1 MEQKRTIWIVL
12 AAGIFLCVVLG
23 AAVILYSAEARKN
36 TTALQKRNEGSVWMS
51 PELAEQ
57 NTKNDLYASSSP
69 RAESS
74 KLPELAKSDGP
85 EEIPAVSSGAVD
97 APVAKAADVSAAPK
111 KPENVFSPATMPA
124 APAAPAGDQAGGLSS
139 ENVTVIATGKTN
151 VYNMGETSTTTI
163 DLNDLSA
170 YQKDEVSSGN
180 VTAQNKAAAT
190 AIRETSSAHKSAST
204 QAAPKKVYEEP
215 KASASSTSS
224 KAVAQK
230 KSAPAKPAVAKST
243 PAKAAPAKTAPA
255 QPTTSRFWVQAGSF
269 TTTKNADEAR
279 SELESNKIPC
289 EVFTSDVSGVLHYRV
304 RVGPYTTKS
313 EAEYWKQRIDEIPLF
328 SKSGS
333 FVTSTKSTS

>member
-51 PELAEQ
+51 PELAQE
-57 NTKNDLYASSSP
+57 NKAGDLYASSAV

-74 KLPELAKSDGP
+74 KLPELAKSEGP
-85 EEIPAVSSGAVD
+85 EEIPAVSSRPVD
-97 APVAKAADVSAAPK
+97 APATKTVETPSARKDEANVFAATPPATSSAPTVATSAAI
-111 KPENVFSPATMPA
+111 NA
-124 APAAPAGDQAGGLSS
+124 DQSANGLSS

-170 YQKDEVSSGN
+170 YKKDESASSN

-204 QAAPKKVYEEP
+204 QATPKKVYEQP
-215 KASASSTSS
+215 KAQASSTSS

-230 KSAPAKPAVAKST
+230 KSAPAKPAPVAAT
-243 PAKAAPAKTAPA
+243 
-255 QPTTSRFWVQAGSF
+255 QTTTNRFWVQAGSF

-333 FVTSTKSTS
+333 FVTATKSTS

>member
-57 NTKNDLYASSSP
+57 NKAGDLYASSGP
-69 RAESS
+69 RGESS
-74 KLPELAKSDGP
+74 KLPELAKSKDP
-85 EEIPAVSSGAVD
+85 EEIPAVSSRPVD
-97 APVAKAADVSAAPK
+97 APVAKAGDAPAVK
-111 KPENVFSPATMPA
+111 KEEANVFGATSTA
-124 APAAPAGDQAGGLSS
+124 SNIDQSANGVSS

-151 VYNMGETSTTTI
+151 VYSMGETATTTI

-170 YQKDEVSSGN
+170 YKKDEPTSSN
-180 VTAQNKAAAT
+180 VTAQNKTAAT
-190 AIRETSSAHKSAST
+190 AIRETSSAHKSA
-204 QAAPKKVYEEP
+204 QATPKKVYEQP
-215 KASASSTSS
+215 KAQASSTSS

-230 KSAPAKPAVAKST
+230 KSAPAKSAAVAS
-243 PAKAAPAKTAPA
+243 A
-255 QPTTSRFWVQAGSF
+255 QTVTSRFWVQAGSF

-289 EVFTSDVSGVLHYRV
+289 EVFTSDVKGVLHYRV

-333 FVTSTKSTS
+333 FVTATKSTS

>member
-23 AAVILYSAEARKN
+23 AAVILYAAEARKN
-36 TTALQKRNEGSVWMS
+36 TTALQKRNEGAVWMS
-51 PELAEQ
+51 PELAQE
-57 NTKNDLYASSSP
+57 NKASDLYASSSP

-74 KLPELAKSDGP
+74 KLPELAKVDGA
-85 EEIPAVSSGAVD
+85 EEIPAVSSTPVD
-97 APVAKAADVSAAPK
+97 APASKASDASSNK
-111 KPENVFSPATMPA
+111 KAEANVFAATSVA
-124 APAAPAGDQAGGLSS
+124 SSIDQSDQSANDQNTNGVSS

-151 VYNMGETSTTTI
+151 VYSMGETATTTI

-170 YQKDEVSSGN
+170 YKKDETPSGN
-180 VTAQNKAAAT
+180 VTAQNKAAAA
-190 AIRETSSAHKSAST
+190 AIRETSSAHKNAST
-204 QAAPKKVYEEP
+204 QATPKKVYEQP
-215 KASASSTSS
+215 KAQASSTSS

-230 KSAPAKPAVAKST
+230 KSTPAKPAVAKS
-243 PAKAAPAKTAPA
+243 APA
-255 QPTTSRFWVQAGSF
+255 QPATSRFWVQAGSF
-269 TTTKNADEAR
+269 TTTKNADQAR

-333 FVTSTKSTS
+333 FVTATKSTS

>member
-36 TTALQKRNEGSVWMS
+36 TTALQKRNEGAVWMS
-51 PELAEQ
+51 PELAQE
-57 NTKNDLYASSSP
+57 NKASDLYASSGS

-74 KLPELAKSDGP
+74 KLPELAKSEGLQ
-85 EEIPAVSSGAVD
+85 EIPASSSRPVD
-97 APVAKAADVSAAPK
+97 APAAKTVETPSARKDEANVFAATPSATSGAPTVAPSAAI
-111 KPENVFSPATMPA
+111 NA
-124 APAAPAGDQAGGLSS
+124 DQSANGLSS

-170 YQKDEVSSGN
+170 YKKDEPASSN
-180 VTAQNKAAAT
+180 VTAQNKAAAA

-204 QAAPKKVYEEP
+204 QAAPKKVYEQP
-215 KASASSTSS
+215 KAQASSTSS

-230 KSAPAKPAVAKST
+230 AQTKSAPAKPAPVAS
-243 PAKAAPAKTAPA
+243 A
-255 QPTTSRFWVQAGSF
+255 QTVTSRFWVQAGSY
-269 TTTKNADEAR
+269 TTTKNADQAR

-333 FVTSTKSTS
+333 FVTATKSTS

>member
-36 TTALQKRNEGSVWMS
+36 TTALQKRGEGSVWMS

-57 NTKNDLYASSSP
+57 NTKNDLYASSGV
-69 RAESS
+69 RTEST
-74 KLPELAKSDGP
+74 KLPELAKSEGLQ
-85 EEIPAVSSGAVD
+85 EIPASSSRPVD
-97 APVAKAADVSAAPK
+97 APATKAVETPSARKDEANVFAATPPATSSAPTVATSAAI
-111 KPENVFSPATMPA
+111 NA
-124 APAAPAGDQAGGLSS
+124 DQSANGLSS

-170 YQKDEVSSGN
+170 YKKDESASSN
-180 VTAQNKAAAT
+180 VTAQNKVAAT
-190 AIRETSSAHKSAST
+190 AIRETSSAHKST
-204 QAAPKKVYEEP
+204 QATPKKVYEQP
-215 KASASSTSS
+215 KAQASSTSS

-230 KSAPAKPAVAKST
+230 KSAPAKPAPVAAT
-243 PAKAAPAKTAPA
+243 
-255 QPTTSRFWVQAGSF
+255 QTTTNRFWVQAGSF